1 MRGKQVKNNTK
12 ISFHITK
19 RGIDIIG
26 ACLGIL
32 LLMPLLLLIAFL
44 VKLEYP
50 EENFY
55 FIQERVGKNGE
66 VFYLYKFRSMVPQAE
81 TMLEALNGENEILGA
96 MFKIKNDPRITN
108 IGKFIRKTS
117 LDELPQ
123 LFNVLKG
130 NMSLVG
136 PRPPLTQEVQKYTLY
151 DRQRLSVTP
160 GCTGLWQ
167 VSGRN
172 KLDFYEMVEL
182 DLRYIATQSIKND
195 TIILF
200 KTIKVLFLMEGAY

>member
-1 MRGKQVKNNTK
+1 MKNNTK